1 MIMAKREEDLSAYA
15 EKQLIIAYA
24 PYGRDSDSDYR
35 SKLLD
40 GNTKTGIGVSYYLG
54 MGIFK
59 PEGENARIIGY
70 LDGDVIKIL
79 GNCMLKN
86 YTSQIEYALT
96 SIYSE
101 TIPLYSVERY
111 PDEPDARKQGIAY
124 AYMNHNTVSSSGSL
138 AHADIGLDFE
148 QIVFPDPDG
157 FYGVSTKSYPVI
169 PQNPKFKLGE
179 RNEGYTDQRLNIDPD
194 HAVITVPAKFDGK
207 WITAQATLNKWNE
220 QVIPKEE
227 YDLRYTSSDNYQNI
241 LKTVYD
247 YYHDDATRYFKI
259 DSTNREAHAYLGSYT
274 SSVWGDHQWNAEQV
288 NMMPVRVYNLL
299 VTKNLDQAKKYVA
312 DGTLPDDVYVT
323 KPYPGDMG
331 QTPTD
336 SPDENGEDGNLK
348 DDVDRIPTDEPKATT
363 VTLSNTHYYRLSQ
376 EDLKDFFIDLWSL
389 DFSDLIF
396 NQVTGVYTNLIE
408 NVVSLRWFP
417 VPLLALGEI
426 GTTEGIKLGYTTLET
441 AGTTIS
447 SVAEIML
454 GGIFNIKPVYKS
466 YMDYAPYTEIQVFL
480 PFYGMLDL
488 DVNLFMDHKLVVHYT
503 VDIASGLITYY
514 ILRDDTIV
522 QQVQAKCGIDIPI
535 TLSSM
540 IDVAS
545 QISNNVVS
553 KSVSLASATAAGSPI
568 GMVGSMLGNT
578 SSPHMKY
585 LSGIGE
591 NGALYGNRRVTL
603 FIKHPQYN
611 RPANYAS
618 TVGYPSYGKFKL
630 SSLSGFTVIDN
641 PRISMTDKM
650 SLSEYDEIIE
660 FLKGGIYI

>member
-1 MIMAKREEDLSAYA
+1 MAKRDEDLSAYA
-15 EKQLIIAYA
+15 EKQLIISYA
-24 PYGRDSDSDYR
+24 PKGRDTDSVYR
-35 SKLLD
+35 STLTD
-40 GNTKTGIGVSYYLG
+40 GNTKTGIDATYYFG

-59 PEGENARIIGY
+59 PYGENARIIGY
-70 LDGDVIKIL
+70 LDGDAIKIL

-86 YTSQIEYALT
+86 YTSEVA
-96 SIYSE
+96 YSLKSVYSD
-101 TIPLYSVERY
+101 TIPLYSVELY
-111 PDEPDARKQGIAY
+111 PDEPDARKEGIAY

-138 AHADIGLDFE
+138 YHADIGLDFE
-148 QIVFPDPDG
+148 KIEFPDPDD
-157 FYGVSTKSYPVI
+157 FHGVSTKSYPVI

-179 RNEGYTDQRLNIDPD
+179 NNEGYTNQRLNIDPD
-194 HAVITVPAKFDGK
+194 HAVITVPATFDGK
-207 WITAQATLNKWNE
+207 WITAQATLSKYNE
-220 QVIPKEE
+220 SVIPKEE
-227 YDLRYTSSDNYQNI
+227 YDIRYTSSDNYQGI

-247 YYHDDATRYFKI
+247 YYHDDAARYFKI
-259 DSTNREAHAYLGSYT
+259 DSTNREVHANLGSYT
-274 SSVWGDHQWNAEQV
+274 STVWGDHQWNAEQV

-323 KPYPGDMG
+323 KPYPGDQG
-331 QTPTD
+331 KTPTD

-348 DDVDRIPTDEPKATT
+348 DDVDRIEPTEPDATT
-363 VTLSNTHYYRLSQ
+363 VTLSNTHYYRLSK
-376 EDLKDFFIDLWSL
+376 EGLKDFFIDLWSL

-396 NQVTGVYTNLIE
+396 NQVTGVYSNLIE

-417 VPLLALGEI
+417 VPLQALGEI

-447 SVAEIML
+447 SVANIMI
-454 GGIFNIKPVYKS
+454 GGTFDIKPVYKS

-488 DVNLFMDHKLVVHYT
+488 DVNLYMNHTLEIQYT

-514 ILRDDTIV
+514 ILRDLTIV

-553 KSVSLASATAAGSPI
+553 KSVSLASATASGSPI
-568 GMVGSMLGNT
+568 GMVGAVLGST
-578 SSPHMKY
+578 ASPKMHY
-585 LSGIGE
+585 LSGVGD

-630 SSLSGFTVIDN
+630 SSLSGFTVVEN
-641 PRISMTDKM
+641 PRLSMTDKM
-650 SLSEYDEIIE
+650 SLSEYEEIIE
-660 FLKGGIYI
+660 FLQGGIYI

>member
-1 MIMAKREEDLSAYA
+1 MAKRDEDLSAYA

-24 PYGRDSDSDYR
+24 PKGRDTDSDYR
-35 SKLLD
+35 STLID
-40 GNTKTGIGVSYYLG
+40 GNTKTGIDASFYLG

-79 GNCMLKN
+79 GNCILKN
-86 YTSQIEYALT
+86 YTSEI
-96 SIYSE
+96 IYNLHSVYSG

-111 PDEPDARKQGIAY
+111 PDDPDARKEGIAY
-124 AYMNHNTVSSSGSL
+124 AFMNHNTVSSSGSL
-138 AHADIGLDFE
+138 SHADIGLDFE

-157 FYGVSTKSYPVI
+157 FHGVSTKSYPVI

-179 RNEGYTDQRLNIDPD
+179 NNEGYTDQRLNIDPD

-207 WITAQATLNKWNE
+207 WITAQATLSKWNE
-220 QVIPKEE
+220 SVIPKEE
-227 YDLRYTSSDNYQNI
+227 YELRYTPSDNYQDI

-259 DSTNREAHAYLGSYT
+259 DGTNREVHAYLGSYT
-274 SSVWGDHQWNAEQV
+274 SGVWGDHQWNAEQV

-336 SPDENGEDGNLK
+336 SPDEDGEDGNLK
-348 DDVDRIPTDEPKATT
+348 DDVDRIPTHEPDATT

-417 VPLLALGEI
+417 VMLQALGEI

-447 SVAEIML
+447 SVAELML
-454 GGIFNIKPVYKS
+454 GGIFDIKPVYNS

-488 DVNLFMDHKLVVHYT
+488 DVNLFMDHKLVVHFT

-514 ILRDDTIV
+514 ILRDETIV

-553 KSVSLASATAAGSPI
+553 KSVSLASATSNGSPI
-568 GMVGSMLGNT
+568 GMVGAVLGNT
-578 SSPHMKY
+578 ASPKMHY
-585 LSGIGE
+585 LSGVGD

-611 RPANYAS
+611 RPANYGKM
-618 TVGYPSYGKFKL
+618 VGYPTYGKF
-630 SSLSGFTVIDN
+630 SLSKLTGFVVIEN
-641 PRISMTDKM
+641 PKIKMTEKM
-650 SLSEYDEIIE
+650 ELSEYNEIIS
-660 FLKGGIYI
+660 LMQGGIYL

>member
-1 MIMAKREEDLSAYA
+1 MAKRDDDLSAYA

-24 PYGRDSDSDYR
+24 PKWRDTDSYYNAR
-35 SKLLD
+35 LLD
-40 GNTKTGIGVSYYLG
+40 GNTRTYIGASYFLG

-86 YTSQIEYALT
+86 YTSQIDYELT
-96 SIYSE
+96 SINSK

-111 PDEPDARKQGIAY
+111 PDDPDARKEGIAY

-138 AHADIGLDFE
+138 QHADIGLDFE
-148 QIVFPDPDG
+148 QIQFPDPDG
-157 FYGVSTKSYPVI
+157 YYGVLARPSTGY

-179 RNEGYTDQRLNIDPD
+179 NNEGFRTQRLNIDPD
-194 HAVITVPAKFDGK
+194 HAVITVPATFEGK
-207 WITAQATLNKWNE
+207 WITAQATLGKWNE
-220 QVIPKEE
+220 SVIPKEE
-227 YDLRYTSSDNYQNI
+227 LDLRYTSSDNCQGI
-241 LKTVYD
+241 LKTIYD
-247 YYHDDATRYFKI
+247 YYHDDVSRYFKI
-259 DSTNREAHAYLGSYT
+259 DSTDRKATAQFGSYE
-274 SSVWGDHQWNAEQV
+274 SEVWGNYQWTAEQV
-288 NMMPVRVYNLL
+288 KMMPVRVYNLL

-336 SPDENGEDGNLK
+336 SPDEDGEDGNLK
-348 DDVDRIPTDEPKATT
+348 DDVDRIDTAEPDATT

-376 EDLKDFFIDLWSL
+376 EGLKDFFIDLWSL

-396 NQVTGVYTNLIE
+396 NQVTGVYSNLIE

-417 VPLLALGEI
+417 VPLQALGEI

-447 SVAEIML
+447 SVAEVMM
-454 GGIFNIKPVYKS
+454 GGIFDIKPVYNS
-466 YMDYAPYTEIQVFL
+466 YMDYAPYTEVQVFL

-488 DVNLFMDHKLVVHYT
+488 DTNLYMGHTLTVEYT

-514 ILRDDTIV
+514 ILRDETII

-553 KSVSLASATAAGSPI
+553 KSVSLASATSSGSPI
-568 GMVGSMLGNT
+568 GMVGAVLGNT
-578 SSPHMKY
+578 ASPKMHY
-585 LSGIGE
+585 LSGVGD

-611 RPANYAS
+611 RPANYGKM
-618 TVGYPSYGKFKL
+618 VGYPTYGKF
-630 SSLSGFTVIDN
+630 SLSKLTGFVVVEN
-641 PRISMTDKM
+641 PKIKM
-650 SLSEYDEIIE
+650 SEKMELSEYNEIIS
-660 FLKGGIYI
+660 LMQGGIYL